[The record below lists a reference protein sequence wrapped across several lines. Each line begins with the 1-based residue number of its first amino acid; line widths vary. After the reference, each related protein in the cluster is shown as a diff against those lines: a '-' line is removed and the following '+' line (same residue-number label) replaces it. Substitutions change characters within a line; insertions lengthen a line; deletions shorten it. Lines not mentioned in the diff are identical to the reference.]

1 MLMAALFLMP
11 SPEDASYSTFFH
23 RLASSF
29 LLYFRQHNYHKSL
42 FFPASPTKDSSLF
55 CRNFRRTPTGLR
67 LLQREGHSCT
77 TAEEGMYDN
86 LENAGHDELVTKYA
100 PLVKRIAYHLKAR
113 LPATVVVDDLLQA
126 GMIGLLEASRKYDA
140 NQGASF
146 ETYAGI
152 RIRGSMLDELRR
164 NDWAPKSV
172 HRKIRD
178 ITQAIRSIEHREGR
192 DARDEEVIEE
202 LGISRDEYFK
212 TLQDVSSHRV
222 LSWDEIGVDED
233 AFGHSTGDNKTGVH
247 DQLEKQHFQAKLS
260 DAISSLPEREKMI
273 VSLYYESELN
283 LREIGSVMN
292 VSESRISQLLSQAH
306 IRLRARMRDWIAQQ

>member
-1 MLMAALFLMP
+1 
-11 SPEDASYSTFFH
+11 
-23 RLASSF
+23 
-29 LLYFRQHNYHKSL
+29 
-42 FFPASPTKDSSLF
+42 
-55 CRNFRRTPTGLR
+55 
-67 LLQREGHSCT
+67 
-77 TAEEGMYDN
+77 MYDN

-140 NQGASF
+140 SQGASF

-178 ITQAIRSIEHREGR
+178 ITQAIRTIEHREGR
-192 DARDEEVIEE
+192 DARDEEVVEL

-222 LSWDEIGVDED
+222 LSWDEIGIDED
-233 AFGHSTGDNKTGVH
+233 AFGHSAGDNKTSVH

-260 DAISSLPEREKMI
+260 DSISSLPEREKMI

>member
-1 MLMAALFLMP
+1 LF
-11 SPEDASYSTFFH
+11 
-23 RLASSF
+23 
-29 LLYFRQHNYHKSL
+29 
-42 FFPASPTKDSSLF
+42 
-55 CRNFRRTPTGLR
+55 
-67 LLQREGHSCT
+67 
-77 TAEEGMYDN
+77 AEENMYDN

-126 GMIGLLEASRKYDA
+126 GMIGLLEASRKYDP

-178 ITQAIRSIEHREGR
+178 ITEAIRTIEHREGR
-192 DARDEEVIEE
+192 DARDEEVIDS
-202 LGISRDEYFK
+202 LGISREEYFK
-212 TLQDVSSHRV
+212 TLNDISSHRV
-222 LSWDEIGVDED
+222 LSWDELGIDED
-233 AFGHSTGDNKTGVH
+233 AFGQNVSDNKIGVH
-247 DQLEKQHFQAKLS
+247 DELEKQHFQAKLS
-260 DAISSLPEREKMI
+260 EAIATLPEREKMI

-283 LREIGSVMN
+283 LREIGSVLN

>member
-1 MLMAALFLMP
+1 
-11 SPEDASYSTFFH
+11 
-23 RLASSF
+23 
-29 LLYFRQHNYHKSL
+29 
-42 FFPASPTKDSSLF
+42 
-55 CRNFRRTPTGLR
+55 
-67 LLQREGHSCT
+67 
-77 TAEEGMYDN
+77 MYDN

-113 LPATVVVDDLLQA
+113 LPATVIVDDLLQA

-192 DARDEEVIEE
+192 DARDEEVIEL

-222 LSWDEIGVDED
+222 LSWDEIGIDED
-233 AFGHSTGDNKTGVH
+233 AFGHSVSDGKTGVH

-260 DAISSLPEREKMI
+260 DSISSLPEREKMI

>member
-1 MLMAALFLMP
+1 
-11 SPEDASYSTFFH
+11 
-23 RLASSF
+23 
-29 LLYFRQHNYHKSL
+29 
-42 FFPASPTKDSSLF
+42 
-55 CRNFRRTPTGLR
+55 
-67 LLQREGHSCT
+67 
-77 TAEEGMYDN
+77 MYDN

-126 GMIGLLEASRKYDA
+126 GMIGLLEASGKYDP

-152 RIRGSMLDELRR
+152 RIRGAMLDELRR

-178 ITQAIRSIEHREGR
+178 ITEAIRTIEHREGR
-192 DARDEEVIEE
+192 DARDEEVIES
-202 LGISRDEYFK
+202 LDISRDEYFK
-212 TLQDVSSHRV
+212 TLNDISSHRV
-222 LSWDEIGVDED
+222 LSWDELGIDED
-233 AFGHSTGDNKTGVH
+233 AFGHSDNKIGVH
-247 DQLEKQHFQAKLS
+247 DELEKLHFQEKLS
-260 DAISSLPEREKMI
+260 EAITSLPEREKMI

-283 LREIGSVMN
+283 LREIGSVLN

>member
-1 MLMAALFLMP
+1 
-11 SPEDASYSTFFH
+11 
-23 RLASSF
+23 
-29 LLYFRQHNYHKSL
+29 
-42 FFPASPTKDSSLF
+42 
-55 CRNFRRTPTGLR
+55 
-67 LLQREGHSCT
+67 
-77 TAEEGMYDN
+77 MYDN

-113 LPATVVVDDLLQA
+113 LPATVIVDDLLQA

-172 HRKIRD
+172 HRKVRD
-178 ITQAIRSIEHREGR
+178 ITQAIRNIEHREGR
-192 DARDEEVIEE
+192 DARDEEVIEL

-222 LSWDEIGVDED
+222 LSWDEIGIDED
-233 AFGHSTGDNKTGVH
+233 AFGHSISDGKAGVH

-260 DAISSLPEREKMI
+260 DSISSLPEREKMI

>member
-1 MLMAALFLMP
+1 
-11 SPEDASYSTFFH
+11 
-23 RLASSF
+23 
-29 LLYFRQHNYHKSL
+29 
-42 FFPASPTKDSSLF
+42 
-55 CRNFRRTPTGLR
+55 
-67 LLQREGHSCT
+67 
-77 TAEEGMYDN
+77 MYDN

-192 DARDEEVIEE
+192 DARDEEVIEL

-222 LSWDEIGVDED
+222 LSWDEIGIDED
-233 AFGHSTGDNKTGVH
+233 AFGHSIGDSKTSIH

-260 DAISSLPEREKMI
+260 DSISSLPEREKMI

>member
-1 MLMAALFLMP
+1 
-11 SPEDASYSTFFH
+11 
-23 RLASSF
+23 
-29 LLYFRQHNYHKSL
+29 
-42 FFPASPTKDSSLF
+42 
-55 CRNFRRTPTGLR
+55 
-67 LLQREGHSCT
+67 
-77 TAEEGMYDN
+77 MYDN

-100 PLVKRIAYHLKAR
+100 PLVKRIAYHLKGR
-113 LPATVVVDDLLQA
+113 LPAAVVVDDLLQA
-126 GMIGLLEASRKYDA
+126 GMIGLLEASRKYDP

-178 ITQAIRSIEHREGR
+178 ITQAIRTIEHREGR
-192 DARDEEVIEE
+192 DARDEEVIEV

-222 LSWDEIGVDED
+222 LSWDEIGIDED
-233 AFGHSTGDNKTGVH
+233 AFGHNVSDSKTGVH
-247 DQLEKQHFQAKLS
+247 DELEKQHFQAKLS
-260 DAISSLPEREKMI
+260 DSIASLPEREKMI

>member
-1 MLMAALFLMP
+1 
-11 SPEDASYSTFFH
+11 
-23 RLASSF
+23 
-29 LLYFRQHNYHKSL
+29 
-42 FFPASPTKDSSLF
+42 
-55 CRNFRRTPTGLR
+55 
-67 LLQREGHSCT
+67 
-77 TAEEGMYDN
+77 MYDN

-126 GMIGLLEASRKYDA
+126 GMIGLLEASRKYDP

-178 ITQAIRSIEHREGR
+178 ITEAIRTIEHREGR
-192 DARDEEVIEE
+192 DARDEEVIDS
-202 LGISRDEYFK
+202 LGISREEYFK
-212 TLQDVSSHRV
+212 TLNDISSHRV
-222 LSWDEIGVDED
+222 LSWDELGIDED
-233 AFGHSTGDNKTGVH
+233 AFGQNVSDNKIGVH
-247 DQLEKQHFQAKLS
+247 DELEKQHFQAKLS
-260 DAISSLPEREKMI
+260 EAIATLPEREKMI

-283 LREIGSVMN
+283 LREIGSVLN

>member
-1 MLMAALFLMP
+1 
-11 SPEDASYSTFFH
+11 
-23 RLASSF
+23 
-29 LLYFRQHNYHKSL
+29 
-42 FFPASPTKDSSLF
+42 
-55 CRNFRRTPTGLR
+55 
-67 LLQREGHSCT
+67 
-77 TAEEGMYDN
+77 MYDN

-113 LPATVVVDDLLQA
+113 LPASVIVDDLLQA
-126 GMIGLLEASRKYDA
+126 GMIGLLEASRKYDP

-178 ITQAIRSIEHREGR
+178 ITEAIRNIEHREGR
-192 DARDEEVIEE
+192 DARDEEVIES
-202 LGISRDEYFK
+202 LGISREEYFK
-212 TLQDVSSHRV
+212 TLHDISSHRV
-222 LSWDEIGVDED
+222 LSWDELGIDED
-233 AFGHSTGDNKTGVH
+233 AFGHNISSNKVGIH
-247 DQLEKQHFQAKLS
+247 DELEKQHFQAKLS
-260 DAISSLPEREKMI
+260 NAITSLPEREKMI

-283 LREIGSVMN
+283 LREIGSVLN